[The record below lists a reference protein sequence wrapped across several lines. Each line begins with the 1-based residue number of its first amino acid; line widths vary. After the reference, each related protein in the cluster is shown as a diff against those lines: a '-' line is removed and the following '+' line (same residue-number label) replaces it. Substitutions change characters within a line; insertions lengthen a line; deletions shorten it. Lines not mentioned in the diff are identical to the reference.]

1 MENRKVTFGRI
12 FWPSL
17 VAALIVSII
26 GVLIWVL
33 VITGIISSFG
43 SLNSTSDLDVKS
55 KTVLHMK
62 LNGQIGERSSK
73 TFAPS
78 TFQINQTIGV
88 SDIIDGL
95 KIASK
100 DSRIKGLFIEID
112 GLSCGYSAAKE
123 IRNAIDDFEKSG
135 KFAIAYNSGEVITQ
149 KEYYISSAAN
159 SVYAFPTS
167 NMEIMGLAGEL
178 TFFKGT
184 LDKLDVEVE
193 VIRGKNNDFKSAVEP
208 FFLDKMS
215 DSSKHQMQRYL
226 TSIWETIKND
236 IQKSRSIPASD
247 LDDIADNLKV
257 RKSSDAL
264 KYKLLDGV
272 IYRDEVMDM
281 LAEKLGEKKD
291 ADLNLLSFEK
301 YATKKVLNE
310 QILIQNNQPNV
321 AVILAEGD
329 ISVDGDG
336 LTPKDI
342 CKQLREA
349 RRNESVKTVVFRVN
363 SPGGSALASDEIW
376 REVELTN
383 KIKKVIVSMGD
394 VAASGGYYIAA
405 PATRIFAEPST
416 ITGSIG
422 VFGIIPYTGKMLNNK
437 LGFTFDYVSTN
448 SHRAISTNRKMT
460 TEELSV
466 IQEEVDNIYDDF
478 LKRVAIGRRMS
489 KEQVNKVARGRVWTG
504 ADAVKIG
511 LVDELGGLED
521 AVNYAAKLAGIPTDK
536 TKVIYYPLR
545 KEDKWAAIAELIE
558 NSETNAK
565 VKGDKMPDIL
575 MENYLKL
582 KKLENFMGVQ
592 MRLPYDLKLN

>member
-17 VAALIVSII
+17 VAALIVSVI

-33 VITGIISSFG
+33 MITGIVSSFG
-43 SLNSTSDLDVKS
+43 DFDTNSKLTVKPN
-55 KTVLHMK
+55 TVLHMR

-73 TFAPS
+73 TFQAS
-78 TFQINQTIGV
+78 SLQIKHKLGV

-95 KIASK
+95 RIAEK
-100 DSRIKGLFIEID
+100 DNRVKGLFIEID

-123 IRNAIDDFEKSG
+123 IRNAIDEFEKSG

-149 KEYYISSAAN
+149 KEYYVSSAAN
-159 SVYAFPTS
+159 SIYGFPTS

-178 TFFKGT
+178 TFFKET
-184 LDKLDVEVE
+184 LEKLEVEVE

-215 DSSKHQMQRYL
+215 DSSKLQMQTYL
-226 TSIWETIKND
+226 NSIWSTIKTD
-236 IQKSRSIPASD
+236 IQKSRGVSPSD
-247 LDDIADNLKV
+247 LDDIADNLKI
-257 RKSSDAL
+257 RKSTDAL

-272 IYRDEVMDM
+272 LYRDEVLDI
-281 LAEKLGEKKD
+281 LSEKTGEKKNSE
-291 ADLNLLSFEK
+291 ANLLSFEK
-301 YATKKVLNE
+301 YATKKVLNQ
-310 QILIQNNQPNV
+310 QILIQKDAPNV
-321 AVILAEGD
+321 AVILAEGE
-329 ISVDGDG
+329 ISVDGEG

-349 RRNESVKTVVFRVN
+349 RRNESVKTIVFRVN

-383 KIKKVIVSMGD
+383 KTKKVIVSMGD
-394 VAASGGYYIAA
+394 VAASGGYYISA

-416 ITGSIG
+416 VTGSIG

-448 SHRAISTNRKMT
+448 KHKAISTNRKMT
-460 TEELSV
+460 PEELSIV
-466 IQEEVDNIYDDF
+466 QEEVDEIYDDF
-478 LKRVAIGRRMS
+478 LGRVAIGRRMT
-489 KEQVNKVARGRVWTG
+489 KEQVNKIARGRVWTG

-511 LVDELGGLED
+511 LVDELGGLQD
-521 AVNYAAKLAGIPTDK
+521 AIEYAAKLASISNK
-536 TKVIYYPLR
+536 ETKVIYYPLR
-545 KEDKWAAIAELIE
+545 KEDKWAALAELIE
-558 NSETNAK
+558 DSEYNSQVTTE
-565 VKGDKMPDIL
+565 KMPAIL
-575 MENYLKL
+575 TDNYLKL
-582 KKLENFMGVQ
+582 KKLENYMGIQ
-592 MRLPYDLKLN
+592 MRLPFEIKLD

>member
-12 FWPSL
+12 FWPSF
-17 VAALIVSII
+17 VAAIIVSII
-26 GVLIWVL
+26 GILIWVL
-33 VITGIISSFG
+33 IISGLISSVG
-43 SLNSTSDLDVKS
+43 NMDSSSTLEVKS
-55 KTVLHMK
+55 NTILHMK
-62 LNGQIGERSSK
+62 LNGEIGERSSK
-73 TFAPS
+73 TFQPTS
-78 TFQINQTIGV
+78 FEIDQKIGV

-95 KIASK
+95 KIAAN
-100 DSRIKGLFIEID
+100 DSRIKGLYIEID
-112 GLSCGYSAAKE
+112 GLSCGYSAARE
-123 IRNAIDDFEKSG
+123 IRAAIDEFEKSG
-135 KFAIAYNSGEVITQ
+135 KFAIAYNRGEVVTQ
-149 KEYYISSAAN
+149 KEYYLSSAAN
-159 SVYAFPTS
+159 QVYGFPTS

-215 DSSKHQMQRYL
+215 DSSKHQMQQYL
-226 TSIWETIKND
+226 NSIWATIKSD
-236 IQKSRSIPASD
+236 IQKSRNISASD
-247 LDDIADNLKV
+247 LDDIANNLKI
-257 RKSSDAL
+257 RKTSDGL

-272 IYRDEVMDM
+272 IYKDEVMDM
-281 LAEKLGEKKD
+281 LAKKVGEKKD
-291 ADLNLLSFEK
+291 ADLNMLSFEK

-329 ISVDGDG
+329 ISVDGEG

-349 RRNESVKTVVFRVN
+349 RKNESVKTIVLRIN

-383 KIKKVIVSMGD
+383 QTKKVVVSMGD

-405 PATRIFAEPST
+405 PASRIFAEPST

-422 VFGIIPYTGKMLNNK
+422 VFGVIPYTGKLLNNK

-448 SHRAISTNRKMT
+448 NHRALTTNRKMT
-460 TEELSV
+460 PEELSIV
-466 IQEEVDNIYDDF
+466 QEEVDNIYDEF
-478 LKRVAIGRRMS
+478 LDRVATGRKMT
-489 KEQVNKVARGRVWTG
+489 KAQVNTIARGRVWTG
-504 ADAVKIG
+504 ADALKVG
-511 LVDELGGLED
+511 LVDELGGLEE
-521 AVNYAAKLAGIPTDK
+521 AIAYAAKEAGIYKEK
-536 TKVIYYPLR
+536 TKVVYYPLR
-545 KEDKWAAIAELIE
+545 KEDKWAALAELLE
-558 NSETNAK
+558 ESESNTS
-565 VKGDKMPDIL
+565 VKTEKLPDVL

-582 KKLENFMGVQ
+582 KSLESRTGIQ
-592 MRLPYDLKLN
+592 MRLPFDLVIH